1 MTIRRNA
8 VWTVGLVV
16 LAAGAAARAAGAGQ
30 YRTEPQITGR
40 ISFEEFK
47 KLYDKDAVLILDV
60 RDANSYR
67 NGHIPGSISIPLND
81 VAPRAEELKK
91 EKRPIVTYC
100 A

>member
-1 MTIRRNA
+1 MNTGMRA
-8 VWTVGLVV
+8 LLGLTLSV
-16 LAAGAAARAAGAGQ
+16 LAAAAVARAEQ
-30 YRTEPQITGR
+30 YRTAPQVSGR

-47 KLYDKDAVLILDV
+47 KLYDKDAVLVLDV

-67 NGHIPGSISIPLND
+67 NGHIPGSISIPLG
-81 VAPRAEELKK
+81 EEASKAVELRN